1 MKRQQITLAIAASA
15 CLLLVGVTVAFAAP
29 PSTAAP
35 LAIVPA
41 HSTSTPKVSKADAL
55 KALESA
61 QSRLDAAQSDL
72 DKVKAYLKQ
81 STTKT
86 TTLAPTPTTQ
96 PPTTTPTVPPTSPP
110 PAGNGTSAASA
121 RGWVE
126 QTGGDEFNSTAVATT
141 RWSMYDGPGHA
152 GNGIR
157 TPNAFS
163 VNAGVL
169 RVHGDANGNSGGM
182 AYKGGQKY
190 GKWEARMKIGAG
202 DKDYHPVLLM
212 WPDGNGNSPQEI
224 DYAEMNS
231 TSSGVDFF
239 LHYPG
244 SGQGHAAATIDITQ
258 WHNYA
263 MEWNAQC
270 IKGYVD
276 NVQFFSDCNTSHLP
290 TGSMHMTIQ
299 LDAFSGSSGYTP
311 TDMYVDWI
319 RQYK

>member
-1 MKRQQITLAIAASA
+1 MKRYQMAMAIAASVS
-15 CLLLVGVTVAFAAP
+15 LLLVGVTVAFADAP
-29 PSTAAP
+29 PPDSVT
-35 LAIVPA
+35 VQPA
-41 HSTSTPKVSKADAL
+41 HSSSTVPTLSKADAL
-55 KALESA
+55 AALNNA
-61 QSRLDAAQSDL
+61 QSNLDKAQTDL
-72 DKVKAYLKQ
+72 DKVKAYLNQ
-81 STTKT
+81 TTSKPTKPPKPT
-86 TTLAPTPTTQ
+86 TPAPTPS
-96 PPTTTPTVPPTSPP
+96 PTVPPVQP
-110 PAGNGTSAASA
+110 PADGGGTSAASA

-126 QTGGDEFNSTAVATT
+126 QTGGDEFNSSAVDQA
-141 RWSMYDGPGHA
+141 RWSMYNGPGHD
-152 GNGIR
+152 GNGRR
-157 TPNAFS
+157 TPTAFS

-169 RVHGDANGNSGGM
+169 QVHGDANGNSGGM

-202 DKDYHPVLLM
+202 DRDYHPVLLM
-212 WPDGNGNSPQEI
+212 WPDSGSNSPQEI

-231 TSSGVDFF
+231 TAKEVDFF
-239 LHYPG
+239 LHDPRG
-244 SGQGHAAATIDITQ
+244 GQTHASVPVDVTL

-276 NVQFFSDCNTSHLP
+276 NKEFFSDCNKGNLP